1 MISRAVVAAGIAVL
15 MVVSSVGTYMY
26 LGSRQSKVAAPAQLP
41 GSGTPSPSAFDTPGT
56 LFVTQAGAIY
66 SFSAGRFHQL
76 TPVGAGWAADRYGLR
91 APIYIEAACALIAT
105 VLALFLQETAQAA

>member
-41 GSGTPSPSAFDTPGT
+41 GSGTPSPSAFDTPGA

-66 SFSAGRFHQL
+66 SFSARGFHQHTL
-76 TPVGAGWAADRYGLR
+76 VGAGWTQL
-91 APIYIEAACALIAT
+91 APYPGGKL
-105 VLALFLQETAQAA
+105 LAVKRLL